1 MKILVIGNG
10 GREHAIA
17 WKLREDDPSAELFC
31 APGNAGTAAIA
42 TNVPV
47 AAKDV
52 PGLVAWARENRPD
65 FTVVGPEVPLCLG
78 VVDAFQAEGFAIFGP
93 CAAAA
98 RMEGSK
104 EFAKDVMRAAQV
116 PTAEAEVVRTA
127 GEAREA
133 VARLGFAWRWP
144 TACL

>member
-78 VVDAFQAEGFAIFGP
+78 VVDAFQAE
-93 CAAAA
+93 
-98 RMEGSK
+98 
-104 EFAKDVMRAAQV
+104 
-116 PTAEAEVVRTA
+116 
-127 GEAREA
+127 
-133 VARLGFAWRWP
+133 
-144 TACL
+144 